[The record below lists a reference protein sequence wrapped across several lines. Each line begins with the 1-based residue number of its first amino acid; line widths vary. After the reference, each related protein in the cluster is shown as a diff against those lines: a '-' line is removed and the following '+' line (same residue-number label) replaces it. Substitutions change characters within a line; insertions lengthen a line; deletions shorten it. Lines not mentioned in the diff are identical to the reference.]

1 MKDGFV
7 SVAAGTPRIAV
18 ADCRYNAEQ
27 IFTLMREADKQGV
40 KVLCLPELCLTGY
53 TCGDLFLHD
62 TLLQGAE
69 EGLQTILDATRNLDV
84 VTALGLPVRDKWDN
98 KVYNC
103 AAVIQKGE
111 ILSLVPKTYLPNYG
125 EFYEQRWFTPSGGIG
140 GVDHM
145 VQLCGQD
152 VSMNCNGLY
161 ACEELPEL
169 VIGVEICEDL
179 WAPNPP
185 SAALAQAGATII
197 LNLSA
202 SNETVGKAAYRRSL
216 VTGQSGRLVCGYV
229 YADAGEGESTTD
241 LVFAGHNMIAENG
254 ALLAERQFATGLTI
268 SEIDVKKLVSERRRM
283 NTYAPAANAPEIW
296 RMHFSMDLTQTRL
309 TRYVS
314 PTPFV
319 PEDDASRAERCEEI
333 LRIASLGLKKRLEHT
348 RSKTAVV
355 GLSGGLDST
364 LALLITALAMGMLN
378 RPATDII
385 AVTMPCFGTTDRTK
399 SNAELLAE
407 RMGATLRVIDISQA
421 VRRHFADIGQSME
434 NHDVTFENAQARER
448 TQVLMDIA
456 NQTGGLVIGTG
467 DLSELALGWATYNGD
482 HMSNYA
488 VNASIPKTLVRYLVD
503 YVAKDNVEKDAEL
516 TGVLEDILDTP
527 VSPELLPAVNGQI
540 AQKTEDLVGP
550 YELHDF
556 FLYYI
561 VRWAFPPRKVYRL
574 AKYAFAGA
582 YSDAVIL
589 HWLKTFYRR
598 FFSQQFK
605 RSCLPDGPKVGSA
618 ALSPRGDWRMPSDA
632 VARLWLDEIELLEDA
647 GTDVAKV

>member
-1 MKDGFV
+1 MRDGFIK
-7 SVAAGTPRIAV
+7 VAAGTPKIRV

-40 KVLCLPELCLTGY
+40 KVLALPELCLTGY
-53 TCGDLFLHD
+53 TCGDLFLQP
-62 TLLQGAE
+62 TLLKGAE
-69 EGLQTILDATRNLDV
+69 EGLQTILDATKNLDMI
-84 VTALGLPVRDKWDN
+84 TAIGLPVRDKWDN
-98 KVYNC
+98 KLYNC

-111 ILSLVPKTYLPNYG
+111 ILGLVPKTYLPNYG
-125 EFYEQRWFTPSGGIG
+125 EFYEQRWFTPSRGPE

-145 VQLCGQD
+145 VQLCGQS

-161 ACEELPEL
+161 ACEEMEEL
-169 VIGVEICEDL
+169 VIGVELCEDL
-179 WAPNPP
+179 WAPEPP

-202 SNETVGKAAYRRSL
+202 SNELAGKAAYRRSL

-254 ALLAERQFATGLTI
+254 VLLAERRFAAGLTI
-268 SEIDVKKLVSERRRM
+268 SEIDVKKLVYERRRM
-283 NTYAPAANAPEIW
+283 NTYTPEVKKFW
-296 RMHFSMDLTQTRL
+296 RMSFDMDLTDTHL
-309 TRYVS
+309 TRPVS
-314 PTPFV
+314 PMPFV
-319 PEDDASRAERCEEI
+319 PQDQSDRSERCNEI
-333 LRIASLGLKKRLEHT
+333 LYTAALGLKKRLEHT
-348 RSKTAVV
+348 HAKTAVV

-364 LALLITALAMGMLN
+364 LAVLITAVAMEMLD

-399 SNAELLAE
+399 SNAVLLAE
-407 RMGATLRVIDISQA
+407 RLGCTLKTIDIGRA
-421 VRRHFADIGQSME
+421 VKVHFEDIGQSME
-434 NHDVTFENAQARER
+434 DHDVTFENGQARER

-456 NQTGGLVIGTG
+456 NQTNGLVIGTG
-467 DLSELALGWATYNGD
+467 DLSELALGWCTYNGD

-488 VNASIPKTLVRYLVD
+488 VNAGIPKTLVRHLVSFISD
-503 YVAKDNVEKDAEL
+503 DKEAEDPQL
-516 TGVLEDILDTP
+516 SGVLADILDTP
-527 VSPELLPAVNGQI
+527 VSPELLPAIEGQI

-556 FLYYI
+556 YLYYAI
-561 VRWAFPPRKVYRL
+561 RWGFPPRKVFRL
-574 AKYAFAGA
+574 AEYAFGRA
-582 YSDAVIL
+582 YDRATL
-589 HWLKTFYRR
+589 LKWLKNFYRR

-605 RSCLPDGPKVGSA
+605 RSCLPDGPKVGSV

-632 VARLWLDEIELLEDA
+632 VAALWLEELEGLN
-647 GTDVAKV
+647 